1 MRQVTLAEIMTL
13 AKQAK
18 SSLEQ
23 SAKQSSHPVKIYAH
37 WTAGHYQQLFTDYHI
52 SISGNGTVY
61 VSVDDLST
69 RLSHTYRRN
78 GGAIGIALCC
88 AYQAE
93 STTNLG
99 PEPPTDIQIE
109 ALAQVVV
116 ILSTALEIPIDI
128 RHVMT
133 HAEAAENMDGDDRWH
148 EPYGPKSTV
157 ERWDLW
163 VVKAGDEPGS
173 GGNII
178 RGKALWYQ
186 RNGVGI

>member
-1 MRQVTLAEIMTL
+1 MRQVTLADIMTL
-13 AKQAK
+13 AKKTK

-23 SAKQSSHPVKIYAH
+23 SAKQSSHSVKIYAH
-37 WTAGHYQQLFTDYHI
+37 WTAGHYRQIFTDYHI

-78 GGAIGIALCC
+78 SGAIGIALCC
-88 AYQAE
+88 AYQAK
-93 STTNLG
+93 STTDLG

-116 ILSTALEIPIDI
+116 TLSTALGIPIDI

-133 HAEAAENMDGDDRWH
+133 HAEAADNMDGDERWH

>member
-1 MRQVTLAEIMTL
+1 MRRVTLADIKTL
-13 AKQAK
+13 ANQAK
-18 SSLEQ
+18 ANLEQ
-23 SAKQSSHPVKIYAH
+23 SAKQLSRPVVIYAH
-37 WTAGHYQQLFTDYHI
+37 WTAGHYEQLFEDYHI
-52 SISGNGTVY
+52 SISGNGAVY
-61 VSVDDLST
+61 VSVDNLST
-69 RLSHTYRRN
+69 QLSHTYRRN

-88 AYQAE
+88 AYEAN
-93 STTNLG
+93 STTSLG

-116 ILSTALEIPIDI
+116 TLSTALEIPINI
-128 RHVMT
+128 GHVMT
-133 HAEAAENMDGDDRWH
+133 HAEAADNMDGDDRWH

-163 VVKAGDEPGS
+163 VVRAGDEPGS
-173 GGNII
+173 GGTII